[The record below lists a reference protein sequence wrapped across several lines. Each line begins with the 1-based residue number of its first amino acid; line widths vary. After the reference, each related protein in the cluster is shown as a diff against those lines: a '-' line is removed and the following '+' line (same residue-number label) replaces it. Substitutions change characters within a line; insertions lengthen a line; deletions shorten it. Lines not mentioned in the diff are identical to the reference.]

1 MGKLKLFGEYI
12 MGNRALISFK
22 EENQDKKLAPS
33 IYLHW
38 QGGRDSVE
46 AFLEASQTLGIR
58 GNDAT
63 YCIGRMTQVIGNAL
77 GGTLSLGVGC
87 YGIKDWK
94 IIERELP
101 SFYDEEEF
109 IEQREY
115 DHDEFVKEILQANE
129 SISF

>member
-1 MGKLKLFGEYI
+1 

-46 AFLEASQTLGIR
+46 AFLAASQTLGIR

-77 GGTLSLGVGC
+77 GGTRSWRLL
-87 YGIKDWK
+87 D
-94 IIERELP
+94 
-101 SFYDEEEF
+101 
-109 IEQREY
+109 
-115 DHDEFVKEILQANE
+115 
-129 SISF
+129 